1 MREFAVSVLVRLQ
14 DRLSQPLGGLQRR
27 LQGLGRLGERLGLG
41 RVGSQLA
48 NVGKQFTLLAG
59 AAALAFT
66 AIGGGA
72 WGMARSVANAGDAA
86 YKAAQRV
93 GVNVETYQEL
103 AFAAKMSDLSV
114 ESLQKALGTLNE
126 KAIAGDEMF
135 SKLGIAL
142 KDSHGNLRDSGDL
155 LKDLA
160 TLFSQLPN
168 GAQKGALAAKIFGDR
183 LGREL
188 IPFLNEGRDGLDA
201 IGQKARDLGIVLPE
215 ELAKAAVDWNDS
227 ITVFGA
233 VFDGLKMEIFG
244 PLIPVFNE
252 LTNSFREFIQANRAD
267 IVEAMSSAINGV
279 ANAIPAIVDG
289 LRTTGNVLGPV
300 VSGISSFIDAI
311 GGMETVAIVVAG
323 VISSKLI
330 FAIGALG
337 VALLMTPIGWFIIAV
352 TTIALLAKTIYENW
366 DGIAEWFGEMWGK
379 VTEYGEVAFDFL
391 KALFAWTPLGMLV
404 ASFGPVL
411 DWFKGWWQEIEDPA
425 ASAFDFLKALFAW
438 TPLGMLV
445 ASFGP
450 ALDWFKG
457 WWQEIEDPAASAFDF
472 LKALFAW
479 TPLGMLV
486 ASFGPA
492 LDWFKGWWQEIED
505 PAASAFDFLKALFA
519 WTPLGMLVASFGPA
533 LDWFKSWWPQV
544 ETLAADAFD
553 TLKTLFAWHPLAL
566 IVANWG
572 PILDFMSTI
581 WEGMRAGFSEAW
593 NGIESGFF
601 DLINDLADWMPKA
614 VEAFYAGPGPL
625 LEAGAKIIQ
634 ALWDGIKAKFA
645 ELIEWLRGVPGMI
658 ADAIGNIDPVGAIKD
673 RVSAGISSIGEG
685 VSSSASAVGEAVNA
699 AASTVGGWAQR
710 AWNWSTGDT
719 PQLAAPAAAMAA
731 GRSSNDNSAAP
742 LRSQPQEVDV
752 GGVIKVEVTGPGKVT
767 SAENSN
773 RGVRMAPNRGQ
784 SLVNE

>member
-59 AAALAFT
+59 VAAAAFT

-72 WGMARSVANAGDAA
+72 WAMARSIANAGDSAF
-86 YKAAQRV
+86 KTSQRI
-93 GVNVETYQEL
+93 GVNVETLQEL
-103 AFAAKMSDLSV
+103 LYGASLSDLS
-114 ESLQKALGTLNE
+114 ESGLERALSTLNQKAAE
-126 KAIAGDEMF
+126 GDELF
-135 SKLGIAL
+135 AKLGIAL
-142 KDSHGNLRDSGDL
+142 KDSQGNLRDSGEY

-160 TLFSQLPN
+160 DIFASLEDGVDKS
-168 GAQKGALAAKIFGDR
+168 ALATKLFGDR

-188 IPFLNEGRDGLDA
+188 IPFLNEGREGLEA
-201 IGQKARDLGIVLPE
+201 MGKEARDLGIVLPE
-215 ELAKAAVDWNDS
+215 ELAKASVEWNDN
-227 ITVFGA
+227 ITRLGA
-233 VFDGLKMEIFG
+233 VFQGIKMELFA
-244 PLIPVFNE
+244 PLIPIFND
-252 LTNSFREFIQANRAD
+252 LTVAFRAFIQENKAD
-267 IVEAMSSAINGV
+267 IIAAVASAIQRV
-279 ANAIPAIVDG
+279 VDAIPAMIDG
-289 LRTTGNVLGPV
+289 FKMAGDIIGGVMSVGGTLVEML
-300 VSGISSFIDAI
+300 
-311 GGMETVAIVVAG
+311 GGMETVAIAVGAA
-323 VISSKLI
+323 ISAKL
-330 FAIGALG
+330 AIAIVGLGA
-337 VALLMTPIGWFIIAV
+337 ALLTTPIGWFIIGV

-379 VTEYGEVAFDFL
+379 VKEDGEV
-391 KALFAWTPLGMLV
+391 
-404 ASFGPVL
+404 
-411 DWFKGWWQEIEDPA
+411 
-425 ASAFDFLKALFAW
+425 AFDFLKALFAW

-450 ALDWFKG
+450 ALDW
-457 WWQEIEDPAASAFDF
+457 
-472 LKALFAW
+472 L
-479 TPLGMLV
+479 
-486 ASFGPA
+486 
-492 LDWFKGWWQEIED
+492 
-505 PAASAFDFLKALFA
+505 
-519 WTPLGMLVASFGPA
+519 
-533 LDWFKSWWPQV
+533 KSWWPQV

-572 PILDFMSTI
+572 PISDFMATI
-581 WEGMRAGFSEAW
+581 WGGIKDGFSEAW
-593 NGIESGFF
+593 DGIEAGFSS
-601 DLINDLADWMPKA
+601 LIGFLGEWMSKA

-645 ELIEWLRGVPGMI
+645 ELIEWLKGVPGMI

-673 RVSAGISSIGEG
+673 RVSAGIGTIGEG
-685 VSSSASAVGEAVNA
+685 ASNAASAVGEGIGN
-699 AASTVGGWAQR
+699 AASTAGDWAKR

-731 GRSSNDNSAAP
+731 GRSANDNSAAP
-742 LRSQPQEVDV
+742 LRSQPQEADV
-752 GGVIKVEVTGPGKVT
+752 SGVIKIEVTGPGKVT